1 MLWAFF
7 GGDFVLVCGIML
19 TTFVPLQTVL
29 STLRNQISD
38 LASIFPEED
47 STKTAVL
54 IKDYVK
60 STYRK
65 LVDRLTEELPFLPFP
80 SVTAAQAEIELRNA
94 KFRSSPLPGFG
105 ADLGYQSD
113 TEYGMENGT
122 EQRRGLSERLG
133 EAERVAE
140 RFVSR
145 KLQPAVAR
153 VRKTSPEG
161 FIQGFQQSASWAR
174 GLWDRLNGA
183 TDDAGAAAVAAIL
196 PLPFPTK
203 KSENSTIIEKLHTE
217 INELESKLQEA
228 SKVRENRVRKA
239 DIQSRA
245 KVAAE
250 LRKLDDDVTTV
261 SRELAIR
268 TLQLEMESIYDCLE
282 NEVMDIIGDPSATV
296 GEQSKDR
303 LSLALS
309 RRGSTDEI
317 ALLTAEYKQLA
328 TSLSSMVT
336 SVEAREAL
344 YIDDGELAA
353 LATEIPD
360 LRIRLGL
367 GDDVVFGTSGFS
379 LGKIQFQIKQAI
391 NKLREAITFGGR
403 GVRLLGADIGSA
415 GRLFWRA
422 LLGGTLKP
430 REVAAL
436 RRTARDLL
444 TFIPFIII
452 LILPLTPV
460 GHVLIFGFLQ
470 RYFPGFFPSQFTS
483 RRQDLMIKYEQL
495 KKQLS
500 EAQLQAEAENDEL
513 EFRKMAAAAEAIL
526 SQKPMGQS
534 SAVSMQS
541 AAQQLASSVGMGG
554 SSSSE
559 EPSEE
564 EDFLESGPAAEAVRE
579 LEKKLAAAADS
590 SYTEVDENAGDA
602 ENE

>member
-1 MLWAFF
+1 MFDDDL
-7 GGDFVLVCGIML
+7 VLVCGRML
-19 TTFVPLQTVL
+19 TTRVPVQTVL

-38 LASIFPEED
+38 LASIFPEEEP
-47 STKTAVL
+47 SKTAVS

-105 ADLGYQSD
+105 TDLGYQSD

-161 FIQGFQQSASWAR
+161 FIQGFQQSATWAR

-183 TDDAGAAAVAAIL
+183 TDDAGAAVVAAIL

-328 TSLSSMVT
+328 TSLSSMVI
-336 SVEAREAL
+336 SVEASEAL

-379 LGKIQFQIKQAI
+379 LSKIQFQIKQAI

-526 SQKPMGQS
+526 SQKRTGQS

>member
-1 MLWAFF
+1 
-7 GGDFVLVCGIML
+7 
-19 TTFVPLQTVL
+19 
-29 STLRNQISD
+29 
-38 LASIFPEED
+38 
-47 STKTAVL
+47 
-54 IKDYVK
+54 VK

-80 SVTAAQAEIELRNA
+80 SVTAAQAEIESRNA

-113 TEYGMENGT
+113 TEYAMENSA

-153 VRKTSPEG
+153 VTKTSPEG

-183 TDDAGAAAVAAIL
+183 TDDSGAAAVAAIL

-203 KSENSTIIEKLHTE
+203 KSESTTVINKLHNE

-228 SKVRENRVRKA
+228 SKIRENRVRKA

-250 LRKLDDDVTTV
+250 LRKLDDEVTTV

-296 GEQSKDR
+296 GDQSKDR

-328 TSLSSMVT
+328 QSLSSMVT
-336 SVEAREAL
+336 SVEASEAL

-379 LGKIQFQIKQAI
+379 LSKIQFQVKQAI

-526 SQKPMGQS
+526 SQKRSGNQNP
-534 SAVSMQS
+534 AASMQS

-590 SYTEVDENAGDA
+590 SYTEIDENSGDA
-602 ENE
+602 E